1 MKKVYI
7 STHNGSFSDL
17 DSVAFGSK
25 QFSFLYEKNYPRA
38 DYYVDSKVIIL
49 ISFFDPNNGL
59 LIFISFS
66 VLWLRLASIPLVGR
80 GGREEGNLSIGKAFL
95 SYIW

>member
-25 QFSFLYEKNYPRA
+25 QFSFLYETKYSRA
-38 DYYVDSKVIIL
+38 DYYFGPKVIIL
-49 ISFFDPNNGL
+49 I
-59 LIFISFS
+59 
-66 VLWLRLASIPLVGR
+66 
-80 GGREEGNLSIGKAFL
+80 
-95 SYIW
+95 